1 MRQLERVT
9 DKIAAK
15 IDLVIDRILTAFM
28 VIAGVLCI
36 LMMLGIST
44 EVVTRYFFKMPIL
57 GMLEASE
64 MAMLYMTFLSAAW
77 VLKKEGHVNMDL
89 INSYLKPRAL
99 GILNTFLSMIGAS
112 IALVLL
118 WYSAKVTIGAFL
130 DGTDLPGNMEINKG
144 YQLMIIP
151 LGSLLLFIQ
160 FLRRAYGFWKKSKS
174 SEV

>member
-9 DKIAAK
+9 DKIAAMM
-15 IDLVIDRILTAFM
+15 DLVIDRILTAFM

-64 MAMLYMTFLSAAW
+64 IAMLYITFLSAAW

-89 INSYLKPRAL
+89 INSYLSPRAL
-99 GILNTFLSMIGAS
+99 GILNAFLSLIGAA

-118 WYSAKVTIGAFL
+118 WYGTKVTIGAFL
-130 DGTDLPGNMEINKG
+130 EGTNMPGNIDINKG

-151 LGSLLLFIQ
+151 LGSFLLFIQ
-160 FLRRAYGFWKKSKS
+160 FLRRAYGCWKKSKS
-174 SEV
+174 GEA